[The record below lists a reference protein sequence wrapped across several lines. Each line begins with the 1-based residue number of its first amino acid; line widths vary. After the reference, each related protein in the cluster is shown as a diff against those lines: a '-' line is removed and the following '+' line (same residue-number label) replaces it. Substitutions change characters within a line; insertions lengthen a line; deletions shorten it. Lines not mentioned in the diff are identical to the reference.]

1 MFKWLLAPLLGGMI
15 GYITNDLAI
24 RMLFRPRR
32 AIYIGR
38 FQLPFTPGLIPR
50 QQGRIAASIGAVVS
64 RELLN
69 RETLTR
75 TFLSEEVRSAIR
87 GRLDEFTDNL
97 AQEPCTLREKLSAWL
112 GEESVTH
119 YEESLRVKGTAY
131 LSEKLSEA
139 DAGAMVVRTVRDSL
153 RERRGF
159 GLLLG
164 LVDDSFFVPI
174 GAGINQLVQQNAPR
188 FIEDE
193 LGRIQEEWLD
203 CPVKE
208 LYARYG
214 EKSEIAK
221 QRLLEIYGNVVETK
235 LGDALTV
242 VNVAQMVTDKINA
255 FSPEELEAMILDV
268 MKHELRAIVW
278 LGALLGALMGFLNL
292 LIRF

>member
-1 MFKWLLAPLLGGMI
+1 MFKWLLAPLLGGLI

-32 AIYIGR
+32 AVYIGR

-75 TFLSEEVRSAIR
+75 TFLSDEVMSAIR
-87 GRLDEFTDNL
+87 GRLDEFTDDL
-97 AQEPCTLREKLSAWL
+97 AQEPCTLREKLSGWL
-112 GEESVTH
+112 GEASVAR
-119 YEESLRVKGTAY
+119 YEEALRVRGTAY

-159 GLLLG
+159 GLLSG
-164 LVDDSFFVPI
+164 LMDDSFFVPI

-193 LGRIQEEWLD
+193 LGRIEEEWLD

-214 EKSEIAK
+214 EKAEMVK
-221 QRLLEIYGNVVETK
+221 QRLLETYGNVVETK